1 MTQMSYKYGSP
12 DSAVT
17 KTTSSYTYTIPADC
31 SGGITAGITRSNSWS
46 NISEQFVPKE
56 EVEELKKQFALL
68 EETVDMMEQNIDY
81 LTDKLKT
88 LEVDIL
94 SKEAKINELNN
105 RMLVMEAKNSFL
117 ESDNLK
123 RKNEIYESRF
133 RLGKI
138 EEYYKN
144 VEGRTLSNE
153 LYIQEML
160 KEKET
165 EENGKKPNGTS
176 SNDK

>member
-31 SGGITAGITRSNSWS
+31 SGGITAGFIKSNSWS
-46 NISEQFVPKE
+46 NVSEQFVPKE

-68 EETVDMMEQNIDY
+68 EETADMMEQNIDY

-88 LEVDIL
+88 LEIDIL

-123 RKNEIYESRF
+123 RKNEVYELKF
-133 RLGKI
+133 RLG
-138 EEYYKN
+138 EVENFSKN
-144 VEGRTLSNE
+144 VEGRALSNE
-153 LYIQEML
+153 LHIREML

-165 EENGKKPNGTS
+165 GENGEKPNGTS